1 MFDPLST
8 FRLRL
13 DGDAHQLELV
23 AVGMQIYNRWLADV
37 CAAAPA
43 AACGPGPASA
53 VGHRRLYHRPPRRGE
68 VGLAGGQFS
77 TTPRPGMLEVDYP
90 EWDPFWSA
98 CEDLGV
104 PLVTHCGIAAGTEQV
119 DGPSQGM
126 MKFLERAG
134 SLSRRALPRFIFS
147 GVFERHPSLRLVYTE
162 LMQQGATWWPG
173 TVAED
178 QRVWR
183 RRGWICR
190 QQCPRPPS
198 EYMASNVFN
207 ANSLLHCSP
216 EETHTA
222 ISLGYAGNVL
232 WGADYPHVEGTL
244 YPAFWLPPAPGSA
257 MQLSSAGISETW
269 TRAMLGGN
277 AIDVYG
283 LDPNALAKVAERISA
298 PTPADLAAPPP
309 ADSVPE
315 YWSGAD

>member
-1 MFDPLST
+1 
-8 FRLRL
+8 
-13 DGDAHQLELV
+13 
-23 AVGMQIYNRWLADV
+23 
-37 CAAAPA
+37 
-43 AACGPGPASA
+43 
-53 VGHRRLYHRPPRRGE
+53 
-68 VGLAGGQFS
+68 
-77 TTPRPGMLEVDYP
+77 MLEVDYP

-173 TVAED
+173 TVAEYD
-178 QRVWR
+178 QVWR

-190 QQCPRPPS
+190 EQCPRPPS

-207 ANSLLHCSP
+207 ANSLLHRSP

-244 YPAFWLPPAPGSA
+244 TQPSGPSSTRVA
-257 MQLSSAGISETW
+257 MQLCFAGISETW